1 VIKLLDINKKMFYNF
16 NILRKEAK
24 KRKENNM
31 QNETIALHAGYNKKE
46 GNGSMAVPIT
56 QTTAY
61 AFRDSEHAANLFALK
76 ELGPIYTRL
85 TNPTTDVLEQRF
97 AALEGGAAA
106 ICVASGQSAIFYA
119 IANVAEAGDN
129 IIISDKLYG
138 GAVTL
143 LTHTI
148 KRFGITA
155 KVFKSEDAS
164 DLESLIDDKT
174 KAIFFE
180 SLSNPQIAIT
190 DVEKVV
196 EIAKKHGV
204 LTICDNTVATAAL
217 FNPIKWGV
225 DVVVHS
231 TSKYTNGQGTAIGG
245 IVVERDGMAEFF
257 KANSNRYSHFTTPD
271 ESYHGLVYTDVPLP
285 NFCLRIRL
293 SLLRDIG
300 AAQAPFNSWLLIQ
313 TLETLGLRVDK
324 HSDNALEVAKFLE
337 SHPKVK
343 AVNYPGLTSNKY
355 YAKAQKYFKDGKSSG
370 LISFDVSSFEEARKV
385 IDSAKLFSVVV
396 NIGDS
401 KSLIVHPASTTH
413 SQMSPEELAKA
424 GVNPVTIRLSIGLE
438 NTVDLIEDL
447 NQALN

>member
-1 VIKLLDINKKMFYNF
+1 
-16 NILRKEAK
+16 
-24 KRKENNM
+24 M
-31 QNETIALHAGYNKKE
+31 QNETIAIHAGYNKKE
-46 GNGSMAVPIT
+46 GYGSMSVPIA

-106 ICVASGQSAIFYA
+106 ICVSSGQAAIFYA

-148 KRFGITA
+148 KRFGISA
-155 KVFKSEDAS
+155 KVFKSDDAS
-164 DLESLIDDKT
+164 NLEELIDDKT

-196 EIAKKHGV
+196 EIAKRHGV
-204 LTICDNTVATAAL
+204 LTICDNTVASAAL

-231 TSKYTNGQGTAIGG
+231 TSKYTNGQGTTIGG
-245 IVVERDGMAEFF
+245 IIVERDGLAQFF
-257 KANSNRYSHFTTPD
+257 TENANRYSHFTTPD
-271 ESYHGLVYTDVPLP
+271 ESYHGLVYTQVPLP

-293 SLLRDIG
+293 ALLRDIG
-300 AAQAPFNSWLLIQ
+300 ATQSPHNSWLLIQ

-324 HSDNALEVAKFLE
+324 HSENALEVAKFLE

-343 AVNYPGLTSNKY
+343 AVNYPGLESNKY
-355 YAKAQKYFKDGKSSG
+355 YAKAQKYFKDGKASG
-370 LISFDVSSFEEARKV
+370 LISFDVESFEEAKRV
-385 IDSAKLFSVVV
+385 IDSVKLFSVVV

-401 KSLIVHPASTTH
+401 KSLITHPASTTH
-413 SQMSPEELAKA
+413 SQMSSEELVKA
-424 GVNPVTIRLSIGLE
+424 GVNPVTVRLSIGLE
-438 NTVDLIEDL
+438 NPADLIEDL
-447 NQALN
+447 TQALN

>member
-1 VIKLLDINKKMFYNF
+1 
-16 NILRKEAK
+16 
-24 KRKENNM
+24 M
-31 QNETIALHAGYNKKE
+31 QKETIAIHAGYNKKQ
-46 GNGSMAVPIT
+46 GNGEMAVPIS

-106 ICVASGQSAIFYA
+106 ICVSSGQAAIFYA

-155 KVFKSEDAS
+155 KVFKSDDAS
-164 DLESLIDDKT
+164 NLEELIDDKT

-196 EIAKKHGV
+196 EIAKRHGV
-204 LTICDNTVATAAL
+204 LTICDNTVASAAL

-245 IVVERDGMAEFF
+245 IIVERDGLAQFF
-257 KANSNRYSHFTTPD
+257 TENANRYSHFTTPD
-271 ESYHGLVYTDVPLP
+271 ESYHGLVYTQVPLP

-293 SLLRDIG
+293 ALLRDIG
-300 AAQAPFNSWLLIQ
+300 ATQSPHNSWLLIQ
-313 TLETLGLRVDK
+313 TLETLGLRVDR
-324 HSDNALEVAKFLE
+324 HSENALVVAKFLE

-343 AVNYPGLTSNKY
+343 AVSYPGLESNKY
-355 YAKAQKYFKDGKSSG
+355 YAKAQKYFKDGKASG
-370 LISFDVSSFEEARKV
+370 LISFDVSSFEEAKKV
-385 IDSAKLFSVVV
+385 IDSVKLFSVVV

-401 KSLIVHPASTTH
+401 KSLITHPASTTH
-413 SQMSPEELAKA
+413 SQMSPEELVKA
-424 GVNPVTIRLSIGLE
+424 GVNPVTVRLSIGLE
-438 NTVDLIEDL
+438 NPADLIEDL
-447 NQALN
+447 TQALN

>member
-1 VIKLLDINKKMFYNF
+1 
-16 NILRKEAK
+16 
-24 KRKENNM
+24 M
-31 QNETIALHAGYNKKE
+31 QNETIAVHGGYNKKE
-46 GNGSMAVPIT
+46 GYGSMAVPIA

-97 AALEGGAAA
+97 AQLEGGAAA

-119 IANVAEAGDN
+119 IANVAQAGDN
-129 IIISDKLYG
+129 ILISDKLYG

-155 KVFKSEDAS
+155 KVFRSEDAS
-164 DLESLIDDKT
+164 DLEEQIDDKT

-180 SLSNPQIAIT
+180 SLSNPQIAIA
-190 DVEKVV
+190 DVEKIA
-196 EIAKKHGV
+196 EIGQRNGV
-204 LTICDNTVATAAL
+204 ITICDNTVASAAL
-217 FNPIKWGV
+217 FNPIKWGI

-245 IVVERDGMAEFF
+245 IIVERDGLAEFF
-257 KANSNRYSHFTTPD
+257 KENSARYAHFTEPD

-293 SLLRDIG
+293 ALLRDIG
-300 AAQAPFNSWLLIQ
+300 AAQSPHNSWLLLQ
-313 TLETLGLRVDK
+313 TIETLALRVDK

-337 SHPKVK
+337 SHDKVK
-343 AVNYPGLTSNKY
+343 SVNYPGLESNSG
-355 YAKAQKYFKDGKSSG
+355 YAKAQKYFKDGKASG
-370 LISFDVSSFEEARKV
+370 LISFEVESYEDAKKV

-413 SQMSPEELAKA
+413 SQMNAQELAEA
-424 GVNPVTIRLSIGLE
+424 GINPTTVRLSIGLE
-438 NTVDLIEDL
+438 NPIDLIADL
-447 NQALN
+447 NEALN

>member
-1 VIKLLDINKKMFYNF
+1 
-16 NILRKEAK
+16 
-24 KRKENNM
+24 M

-46 GNGSMAVPIT
+46 GHGSMAVPIT

-85 TNPTTDVLEQRF
+85 NNPTTDVLEQRF

-106 ICVASGQSAIFYA
+106 LCVASGQSAIFYA
-119 IANVAEAGDN
+119 IANVAQAGDN
-129 IIISDKLYG
+129 ILISDKLYG

-148 KRFGITA
+148 KRFGISA

-164 DLESLIDDKT
+164 DLEEQIDDKT

-180 SLSNPQIAIT
+180 SLSNPQIAVA
-190 DVEKVV
+190 DVEKIV
-196 EIAKKHGV
+196 EIAKRNGV
-204 LTICDNTVATAAL
+204 LTICDNTVASAAL

-231 TSKYTNGQGTAIGG
+231 TSKYTNGQGTTIGG
-245 IVVERDGMAEFF
+245 IIVERDGLASFF
-257 KANSNRYSHFTTPD
+257 KANENRYSDFTTPD
-271 ESYHGLVYTDVPLP
+271 ASYHGLVYTDVPLP
-285 NFCLRIRL
+285 NFCLRARL
-293 SLLRDIG
+293 ALLRDIG
-300 AAQAPFNSWLLIQ
+300 AVQSPHNSWLLIQ
-313 TLETLGLRVDK
+313 TLETLALRVDK

-343 AVNYPGLTSNKY
+343 AVNYPGLPSNKY
-355 YAKAQKYFKDGKSSG
+355 YAKAQKYFKGGKSSG
-370 LISFDVSSFEEARKV
+370 LISFDVESFEEAKRV

-413 SQMSPEELAKA
+413 SQMTPEELAKA
-424 GVNPVTIRLSIGLE
+424 GVNPVTVRLSIGLE
-438 NTVDLIEDL
+438 NTADLIEDL

>member
-1 VIKLLDINKKMFYNF
+1 
-16 NILRKEAK
+16 
-24 KRKENNM
+24 M
-31 QNETIALHAGYNKKE
+31 QKETIAIHAGYDNKE
-46 GNGSMAVPIT
+46 GFGTMSVPIT

-85 TNPTTDVLEQRF
+85 TNPTTDVLEKRF
-97 AALEGGAAA
+97 AQLEGGAAA

-155 KVFKSEDAS
+155 RVFKSADAS
-164 DLESLIDDKT
+164 NLEELIDDKT

-196 EIAKKHGV
+196 QIAQKHGV
-204 LTICDNTVATAAL
+204 LTVCDNTVATAAL

-231 TSKYTNGQGTAIGG
+231 TSKYTNGQGSAIGG
-245 IVVERDGMAEFF
+245 IVVERDGLAEFF
-257 KANSNRYSHFTTPD
+257 KANSKRYYHFVQPD
-271 ESYHGLVYTDVPLP
+271 ASYHGLVYVDVPLP

-293 SLLRDIG
+293 NLLRDIG

-313 TLETLGLRVDK
+313 GLETLAIRMDK
-324 HSDNALEVAKFLE
+324 VSDNTLEIAKFLE
-337 SHPKVK
+337 AHPKVK
-343 AVNYPGLTSNKY
+343 SVSYPGLSSSKEHER
-355 YAKAQKYFKDGKSSG
+355 AKKYFKEGKASG
-370 LISFDVSSFEEARKV
+370 LVSFEAQSYEEAKKI

-413 SQMSPEELAKA
+413 SQIPADELVKA
-424 GVNPVTIRLSIGLE
+424 GINPATVRLSIGLE
-438 NTVDLIEDL
+438 DLKDLIADL
-447 NQALN
+447 TQALA

>member
-1 VIKLLDINKKMFYNF
+1 
-16 NILRKEAK
+16 
-24 KRKENNM
+24 M
-31 QNETIALHAGYNKKE
+31 QKETIAIHAGYNKKQ
-46 GNGSMAVPIT
+46 GNGEMAVPIS

-106 ICVASGQSAIFYA
+106 ICVSSGQAAIFYA

-148 KRFGITA
+148 KRFGISA
-155 KVFKSEDAS
+155 KVFKSDDAS
-164 DLESLIDDKT
+164 NLEELIDDKT

-204 LTICDNTVATAAL
+204 LTICDNTVASAAL
-217 FNPIKWGV
+217 FNPIAWGV

-245 IVVERDGMAEFF
+245 IIVERDGLAEFF
-257 KANSNRYSHFTTPD
+257 KANAKRYYHFVEPD
-271 ESYHGLVYTDVPLP
+271 ASYHGLVYVNIPLP

-293 SLLRDIG
+293 NLLRDIG
-300 AAQAPFNSWLLIQ
+300 ATQSPHNSWLLIQ

-324 HSDNALEVAKFLE
+324 HSDNALVVAKFLE

-343 AVNYPGLTSNKY
+343 AVNYPGLESNKY
-355 YAKAQKYFKDGKSSG
+355 YAKAQKYFKGGKASG
-370 LISFDVSSFEEARKV
+370 LISFDVESFEEAKKV
-385 IDSAKLFSVVV
+385 IDSVKLFSVVV

-401 KSLIVHPASTTH
+401 KSLITHPASTTH

-424 GVNPVTIRLSIGLE
+424 GVNPVTVRLSIGLE
-438 NTVDLIEDL
+438 NTADLIEDL

>member
-1 VIKLLDINKKMFYNF
+1 
-16 NILRKEAK
+16 
-24 KRKENNM
+24 M
-31 QNETIALHAGYNKKE
+31 QNETIAIHTGYNKKQ
-46 GNGSMAVPIT
+46 GNGEMSVPIS

-85 TNPTTDVLEQRF
+85 NNPTTDILEQRF
-97 AALEGGAAA
+97 VALEGGAAA
-106 ICVASGQSAIFYA
+106 ICTSSGQAASFYA

-138 GAVTL
+138 GSVTL
-143 LTHTI
+143 FAYTM

-174 KAIFFE
+174 KAIYFE
-180 SLSNPQIAIT
+180 SLSNPQIAIA
-190 DVEKVV
+190 DVEK
-196 EIAKKHGV
+196 IASIGKKHGV
-204 LTICDNTVATAAL
+204 ITICDNTVASAAL
-217 FNPIKWGV
+217 FNPIKWGI
-225 DVVVHS
+225 DVVIHS
-231 TSKYTNGQGTAIGG
+231 TSKYTSGQGTALGG
-245 IVVERDGMAEFF
+245 IVVERAGLAEFF
-257 KANSNRYSHFTTPD
+257 KANENRYSHFTTPD

-300 AAQAPFNSWLLIQ
+300 AVPAPFNSWLLIQ
-313 TLETLGLRVDK
+313 SLETLSLRVDK

-343 AVNYPGLTSNKY
+343 AVNYPGLPSNKY

>member
-1 VIKLLDINKKMFYNF
+1 
-16 NILRKEAK
+16 
-24 KRKENNM
+24 M
-31 QNETIALHAGYNKKE
+31 QKETIAIHAGYDNKE
-46 GNGSMAVPIT
+46 GFGTMSVPIT

-85 TNPTTDVLEQRF
+85 TNPTTDVLEKRF
-97 AALEGGAAA
+97 AQLEGGAAA
-106 ICVASGQSAIFYA
+106 ICVASGHSAIFYA

-155 KVFKSEDAS
+155 KVFKSADAS
-164 DLESLIDDKT
+164 NLEELIDDKT

-196 EIAKKHGV
+196 SIAKKHGV
-204 LTICDNTVATAAL
+204 LTVCDNTVATAAL

-231 TSKYTNGQGTAIGG
+231 TSKYTNGQGSAIGG
-245 IVVERDGMAEFF
+245 IVVERDGLAEFF
-257 KANSNRYSHFTTPD
+257 KANAKRYYHFVEPD
-271 ESYHGLVYTDVPLP
+271 VSYHGLVYVDVPLP

-293 SLLRDIG
+293 NLLRDIG
-300 AAQAPFNSWLLIQ
+300 AAQSPFNSWLLIQ
-313 TLETLGLRVDK
+313 GLETLAIRMDK
-324 HSDNALEVAKFLE
+324 VSDNTLEIAKFLE
-337 SHPKVK
+337 GHPKVK
-343 AVNYPGLTSNKY
+343 SVSYPGLSSSKEHER
-355 YAKAQKYFKDGKSSG
+355 AKKYFKEGKASG
-370 LISFDVSSFEEARKV
+370 LVSFEAQSYEEAKKI

-413 SQMSPEELAKA
+413 SQIPADELVKA
-424 GVNPVTIRLSIGLE
+424 GINPATIRLSIGLE
-438 NTVDLIEDL
+438 DPKDLIADL
-447 NQALN
+447 TQALA

>member
-1 VIKLLDINKKMFYNF
+1 MEK
-16 NILRKEAK
+16 
-24 KRKENNM
+24 
-31 QNETIALHAGYNKKE
+31 ETIAIHTGYDKKQ
-46 GNGSMAVPIT
+46 GNGEMAVPIS

-97 AALEGGAAA
+97 AQLEGGAAA
-106 ICVASGQSAIFYA
+106 IATSSGAAAIFYS
-119 IANVAEAGDN
+119 IANIAEAGDN
-129 IIISDKLYG
+129 IVISDKLYG
-138 GAVTL
+138 GSVTL
-143 LTHTI
+143 FHFTL
-148 KRFGITA
+148 KRFGISV
-155 KVFKSEDAS
+155 KVFNSDDAS
-164 DLESLIDDKT
+164 NLEELVDDKT

-196 EIAKKHGV
+196 EIAKRHGV
-204 LTICDNTVATAAL
+204 LTICDNTVASAAL
-217 FNPIKWGV
+217 FNPISWGI

-231 TSKYTNGQGTAIGG
+231 TSKYTNGQGTTIGG
-245 IVVERDGMAEFF
+245 IVVERDGLAEFF

-293 SLLRDIG
+293 ALLRDIG
-300 AAQAPFNSWLLIQ
+300 ATQSPHNSWLLIQ

-343 AVNYPGLTSNKY
+343 AVNYPGLKSNKY
-355 YAKAQKYFKDGKSSG
+355 YDKAQKYFKGGKASG
-370 LISFDVSSFEEARKV
+370 LISFDVESFEEAKRI
-385 IDSAKLFSVVV
+385 IDSVKLFSVVV

-401 KSLIVHPASTTH
+401 KSLITHPASTTH
-413 SQMSPEELAKA
+413 SQMSPEELVKA
-424 GVNPVTIRLSIGLE
+424 GVNPVTVRLSIGLE
-438 NTVDLIEDL
+438 NTADLIEDL

>member
-1 VIKLLDINKKMFYNF
+1 
-16 NILRKEAK
+16 
-24 KRKENNM
+24 M
-31 QNETIALHAGYNKKE
+31 QQDTIAIHAGYNKKE
-46 GNGSMAVPIT
+46 GWGTMSVPIA

-61 AFRDSEHAANLFALK
+61 AFRDAEHAANLFALK

-85 TNPTTDVLEQRF
+85 TNPTTDVLEQRY
-97 AALEGGAAA
+97 AQLEGGAAG

-119 IANVAEAGDN
+119 IANVAVAGDN

-143 LTHTI
+143 LTHTM

-155 KVFKSEDAS
+155 KVFKSADAS
-164 DLESLIDDKT
+164 NLEELIDDKT

-180 SLSNPQIAIT
+180 SLSNPQIAIA
-190 DVEKVV
+190 DVEKIV
-196 EIAKKHGV
+196 EIAKRKGV
-204 LTICDNTVATAAL
+204 LTVCDNTVATAAL

-245 IVVERDGMAEFF
+245 IIIERDGMAEFF
-257 KANSNRYSHFTTPD
+257 KANAKRYPD
-271 ESYHGLVYTDVPLP
+271 FNEPDPSYHGLVYVDVPLP
-285 NFCLRIRL
+285 NFCLRVRL
-293 SLLRDIG
+293 ALLRDIG
-300 AAQAPFNSWLLIQ
+300 AAQAPLNSWLLIQ
-313 TLETLGLRVDK
+313 TLETLALRVDK
-324 HSDNALEVAKFLE
+324 HSDNTLEIANFLS

-343 AVNYPGLTSNKY
+343 SVNYPGLKSNSEY
-355 YAKAQKYFKDGKSSG
+355 EKAQKYFKGGKASG
-370 LISFDVSSFEEARKV
+370 LLSFEAESYEDAKNI

-413 SQMSPEELAKA
+413 SQMSEEELIKA
-424 GVNPVTIRLSIGLE
+424 GVNPTTVRLSIGLE
-438 NTVDLIEDL
+438 DPKDLIEDL
-447 NQALN
+447 TQALN

>member
-1 VIKLLDINKKMFYNF
+1 
-16 NILRKEAK
+16 
-24 KRKENNM
+24 M
-31 QNETIALHAGYNKKE
+31 QKDTIAVHGGYNNKE
-46 GNGSMAVPIT
+46 GWGSMSVPIA

-97 AALEGGAAA
+97 AQLEGGAAS

-129 IIISDKLYG
+129 ILISDKLYG

-155 KVFKSEDAS
+155 KVFKSADAS
-164 DLESLIDDKT
+164 DLEEQIDENT

-180 SLSNPQIAIT
+180 SLSNPQIAIA
-190 DVEKVV
+190 DIEKIV
-196 EIAKKHGV
+196 EIAKRNGV
-204 LTICDNTVATAAL
+204 LTVCDNTVASAAL
-217 FNPIKWGV
+217 FNPISWGV

-245 IVVERDGMAEFF
+245 IIVERDGLAEFF
-257 KANSNRYSHFTTPD
+257 KENSKRYYNFTTPD

-293 SLLRDIG
+293 ALLRDIG
-300 AAQAPFNSWLLIQ
+300 AAQSPHNSWLLLQ
-313 TLETLGLRVDK
+313 TIETLSLRMDR
-324 HSDNALEVAKFLE
+324 HSASSIEVAKFLE

-343 AVNYPGLTSNKY
+343 SVNYPGLESSPY
-355 YAKAQKYFKDGKSSG
+355 YEKAQKYFKDGKASG
-370 LISFDVSSFEEARKV
+370 LISFEAESFEAAKT
-385 IDSAKLFSVVV
+385 IMDSLKLFSVVV

-401 KSLIVHPASTTH
+401 KSLVTHPASTTH
-413 SQMSPEELAKA
+413 SQMNAEGLEAA
-424 GVNPVTIRLSIGLE
+424 GINPTTVRLSIGLE
-438 NTVDLIEDL
+438 DPADLIEDL
-447 NQALN
+447 KSVLG

>member
-1 VIKLLDINKKMFYNF
+1 
-16 NILRKEAK
+16 
-24 KRKENNM
+24 M
-31 QNETIALHAGYNKKE
+31 QNETIAIHAGYNKKE
-46 GNGSMAVPIT
+46 GHGSMAVPIT

-85 TNPTTDVLEQRF
+85 NNPTTDVLEQRF

-106 ICVASGQSAIFYA
+106 LCVASGQSAIFYS
-119 IANVAEAGDN
+119 IANVAQAGDN
-129 IIISDKLYG
+129 ILISDKLYG

-148 KRFGITA
+148 KRFGISA

-164 DLESLIDDKT
+164 DLEEQIDDKT

-180 SLSNPQIAIT
+180 SLSNPQIAVA
-190 DVEKVV
+190 DVEKIV
-196 EIAKKHGV
+196 EIAKRNGV
-204 LTICDNTVATAAL
+204 LTICDNTVASAAL

-231 TSKYTNGQGTAIGG
+231 TSKYTNGQGTTIGG
-245 IVVERDGMAEFF
+245 IIVERDGLASFF
-257 KANSNRYSHFTTPD
+257 KANENRYSDFTTPD
-271 ESYHGLVYTDVPLP
+271 ASYHGLVYTDVPLP
-285 NFCLRIRL
+285 NFCLRARL
-293 SLLRDIG
+293 ALLRDIG
-300 AAQAPFNSWLLIQ
+300 AVQSPHNSWLLIQ
-313 TLETLGLRVDK
+313 TLETLALRVDR

-343 AVNYPGLTSNKY
+343 SVNYPGLESNKY
-355 YAKAQKYFKDGKSSG
+355 YAKAQKYFKGGKSSG
-370 LISFDVSSFEEARKV
+370 LISFDVESFEEAKRV

-438 NTVDLIEDL
+438 NPIDLIEDL
-447 NQALN
+447 TQALN

>member
-1 VIKLLDINKKMFYNF
+1 
-16 NILRKEAK
+16 
-24 KRKENNM
+24 M

-46 GNGSMAVPIT
+46 GHGSMAVPIT

-61 AFRDSEHAANLFALK
+61 AFRDSEHAAHLFALK

-85 TNPTTDVLEQRF
+85 NNPTTDVLEQRF

-106 ICVASGQSAIFYA
+106 LCVASGQSAIFYA
-119 IANVAEAGDN
+119 IANVAQAGDN
-129 IIISDKLYG
+129 ILISDKLYG

-148 KRFGITA
+148 KRFGISA

-164 DLESLIDDKT
+164 DLEEQIDDKT

-180 SLSNPQIAIT
+180 SLSNPQIAVA
-190 DVEKVV
+190 DVEKIV
-196 EIAKKHGV
+196 EIAKRNGV
-204 LTICDNTVATAAL
+204 LTICDNTVASAAL

-231 TSKYTNGQGTAIGG
+231 TSKYTNGQGTTIGG
-245 IVVERDGMAEFF
+245 IIVERDGLASFF
-257 KANSNRYSHFTTPD
+257 KANENRYSDFTTPD
-271 ESYHGLVYTDVPLP
+271 ASYHGLVYTDVPLP
-285 NFCLRIRL
+285 NFCLRARL
-293 SLLRDIG
+293 ALLRDIG
-300 AAQAPFNSWLLIQ
+300 AVQSPHNSWLLIQ
-313 TLETLGLRVDK
+313 TLETLALRVDK

-343 AVNYPGLTSNKY
+343 AVNYPGLPSNKY

>member
-1 VIKLLDINKKMFYNF
+1 
-16 NILRKEAK
+16 
-24 KRKENNM
+24 M
-31 QNETIALHAGYNKKE
+31 QNETIAIHAGYNKKE
-46 GNGSMAVPIT
+46 GYGSMSVPIA

-148 KRFGITA
+148 KRFGISA
-155 KVFKSEDAS
+155 KVFKSDDAS
-164 DLESLIDDKT
+164 NLEELIDDKT

-204 LTICDNTVATAAL
+204 LTICDNTVASAAL

-231 TSKYTNGQGTAIGG
+231 TSKYTNGQGTTIGG
-245 IVVERDGMAEFF
+245 IIVERDGLAEFF
-257 KANSNRYSHFTTPD
+257 KANENRYSHFTTPD
-271 ESYHGLVYTDVPLP
+271 ESYHGLVYTNIPLP
-285 NFCLRIRL
+285 NFCLRVRL

-300 AAQAPFNSWLLIQ
+300 AAQSPHNSWLLIQ

-343 AVNYPGLTSNKY
+343 AVNYPGLESNKY
-355 YAKAQKYFKDGKSSG
+355 YAKAQKYFKGGKASG
-370 LISFDVSSFEEARKV
+370 LISFDVESFEEAKRV

-401 KSLIVHPASTTH
+401 KSLITHPASTTH

-424 GVNPVTIRLSIGLE
+424 GVNPVTVRLSIGLE
-438 NTVDLIEDL
+438 NPIDLIEDL
-447 NQALN
+447 TQALN

>member
-1 VIKLLDINKKMFYNF
+1 
-16 NILRKEAK
+16 
-24 KRKENNM
+24 M

-46 GNGSMAVPIT
+46 GHGSMAVPIT

-85 TNPTTDVLEQRF
+85 NNPTTDVLEQRF

-106 ICVASGQSAIFYA
+106 LCVASGQSAIFYA
-119 IANVAEAGDN
+119 IANVAQAGDN
-129 IIISDKLYG
+129 ILISDKLYG

-148 KRFGITA
+148 KRFGISA

-164 DLESLIDDKT
+164 DLEEQIDDKT

-180 SLSNPQIAIT
+180 SLSNPQIAVA
-190 DVEKVV
+190 DVEKIV
-196 EIAKKHGV
+196 EIAKRNGV
-204 LTICDNTVATAAL
+204 LTICDNTVASAAL

-231 TSKYTNGQGTAIGG
+231 TSKYTNGQGTTIGG
-245 IVVERDGMAEFF
+245 IIVERDGLASFF
-257 KANSNRYSHFTTPD
+257 KANENRYSDFTTPD
-271 ESYHGLVYTDVPLP
+271 ASYHGLVYTDVPLP
-285 NFCLRIRL
+285 NFCLRARL
-293 SLLRDIG
+293 ALLRDIG
-300 AAQAPFNSWLLIQ
+300 AVQSPHNSWLLIQ
-313 TLETLGLRVDK
+313 TLETLALRVDK

-343 AVNYPGLTSNKY
+343 AVNYPGLPSNKY

-438 NTVDLIEDL
+438 NPIDLIEDL
-447 NQALN
+447 TQALN

>member
-1 VIKLLDINKKMFYNF
+1 
-16 NILRKEAK
+16 
-24 KRKENNM
+24 M
-31 QNETIALHAGYNKKE
+31 QNETIAVHGGYNKKE
-46 GNGSMAVPIT
+46 GYGSMSVPIA

-97 AALEGGAAA
+97 AQLEGGAAA

-129 IIISDKLYG
+129 ILISDKLYG

-155 KVFKSEDAS
+155 KVFRSEDAS
-164 DLESLIDDKT
+164 DLEEQIDDKT

-180 SLSNPQIAIT
+180 SLSNPQIAIA
-190 DVEKVV
+190 DVEKIA
-196 EIAKKHGV
+196 EIGQRNGV
-204 LTICDNTVATAAL
+204 ITICDNTVASAAL
-217 FNPIKWGV
+217 FNPIKWGI

-245 IVVERDGMAEFF
+245 IIVERDGLAEFF
-257 KANSNRYSHFTTPD
+257 KENSARYAHFTEPD

-293 SLLRDIG
+293 ALLRDIG
-300 AAQAPFNSWLLIQ
+300 AAQSPHNSWLLLQ
-313 TLETLGLRVDK
+313 TIETLALRVDK
-324 HSDNALEVAKFLE
+324 HSDNTLEIAKFLE
-337 SHPKVK
+337 SHDKVK
-343 AVNYPGLTSNKY
+343 SVNYPGLESNPG
-355 YAKAQKYFKDGKSSG
+355 YAKAQKYFKDGKASG
-370 LISFDVSSFEEARKV
+370 LISFEVESYEDAKKV

-413 SQMSPEELAKA
+413 SQMNAQELAEA
-424 GVNPVTIRLSIGLE
+424 GINPTTVRLSIGLE
-438 NTVDLIEDL
+438 NPIDLIADL
-447 NQALN
+447 NEALN

>member
-1 VIKLLDINKKMFYNF
+1 
-16 NILRKEAK
+16 
-24 KRKENNM
+24 M
-31 QNETIALHAGYNKKE
+31 QKETIAIHAGYNKKQ
-46 GNGSMAVPIT
+46 GNGEMAVPIS

-106 ICVASGQSAIFYA
+106 ICVSSGQAAIFYA
-119 IANVAEAGDN
+119 VSNVAEAGDN

-138 GAVTL
+138 GAITL
-143 LTHTI
+143 LTYTL
-148 KRFGITA
+148 KRFGISA
-155 KVFKSEDAS
+155 KVFKSDDAS
-164 DLESLIDDKT
+164 NLEELIDNKT

-180 SLSNPQIAIT
+180 SLSNPQIAIA
-190 DVEKVV
+190 DVEKIV
-196 EIAKKHGV
+196 EIAKRHGV
-204 LTICDNTVATAAL
+204 LTICDNTVASAAL
-217 FNPIKWGV
+217 FNPISWGI

-231 TSKYTNGQGTAIGG
+231 TSKYTNGQGTTIGG
-245 IVVERDGMAEFF
+245 IIVERDGLAEFF
-257 KANSNRYSHFTTPD
+257 KANENRYSHFTTPD

-285 NFCLRIRL
+285 NFCLRVRL

-300 AAQAPFNSWLLIQ
+300 ATQSPHNSWLLIQ

-343 AVNYPGLTSNKY
+343 AVNYPGLKSNKY
-355 YAKAQKYFKDGKSSG
+355 YDKAQKYFKGGKASG
-370 LISFDVSSFEEARKV
+370 LISFDVESFEEAKRI
-385 IDSAKLFSVVV
+385 IDSVKLFSVVV

-401 KSLIVHPASTTH
+401 KSLITHPASTTH
-413 SQMSPEELAKA
+413 SQMSPEELVKV
-424 GVNPVTIRLSIGLE
+424 GVNPVTVRLSIGLE
-438 NTVDLIEDL
+438 NPVDLIEDL

>member
-1 VIKLLDINKKMFYNF
+1 
-16 NILRKEAK
+16 
-24 KRKENNM
+24 M
-31 QNETIALHAGYNKKE
+31 QKETIAIHAGYNKKQ
-46 GNGSMAVPIT
+46 GNGEMAVPIS

-106 ICVASGQSAIFYA
+106 ICVSSGQAAIFYA

-138 GAVTL
+138 GALTL

-148 KRFGITA
+148 KRFGISA
-155 KVFKSEDAS
+155 KVFKSDDAS
-164 DLESLIDDKT
+164 NLEELIDDKT

-196 EIAKKHGV
+196 EIAKRHGV
-204 LTICDNTVATAAL
+204 LTICDNTVASAAL
-217 FNPIKWGV
+217 FNPITWGV

-245 IVVERDGMAEFF
+245 IIVERDGLAEFF
-257 KANSNRYSHFTTPD
+257 KANAKRYYHFVEPD
-271 ESYHGLVYTDVPLP
+271 ASYHGLVYVNIPLP

-293 SLLRDIG
+293 NLLRDIG
-300 AAQAPFNSWLLIQ
+300 ATQSPHNSWLLIQ

-324 HSDNALEVAKFLE
+324 HSDNALVVAKFLE

-343 AVNYPGLTSNKY
+343 SVNYPGLESNKY
-355 YAKAQKYFKDGKSSG
+355 YAKAQKYFKGGKASG
-370 LISFDVSSFEEARKV
+370 LISFDVESFEEAKKV
-385 IDSAKLFSVVV
+385 IDSVKLFSVVV

-401 KSLIVHPASTTH
+401 KSLITHPASTTH
-413 SQMSPEELAKA
+413 SQMSPEELVKA
-424 GVNPVTIRLSIGLE
+424 GVNPVTVRLSIGLE
-438 NTVDLIEDL
+438 NTADLIEDL